1 MNVCLVCLKGPEA
14 LDIFAVFK
22 NSLISNDSEKIRT
35 VTKISVEFKYVKNSN
50 TWKIS
55 AFIVGTKKKT
65 FESCLNT
72 CYPLKDH
79 TYLLSLQLWAAGV
92 FQYEWSFSVHQAL
105 DGEQLLGKKLFWRAR
120 TVLYKDRGVFRALT
134 NDFGGALKSVN
145 YRVVHTLYT
154 SDRYQEK
161 WR

>member
-1 MNVCLVCLKGPEA
+1 MILKKYAQLPK
-14 LDIFAVFK
+14 FQW
-22 NSLISNDSEKIRT
+22 SLNT
-35 VTKISVEFKYVKNSN
+35 LKNSN

-72 CYPLKDH
+72 RYPLKDH